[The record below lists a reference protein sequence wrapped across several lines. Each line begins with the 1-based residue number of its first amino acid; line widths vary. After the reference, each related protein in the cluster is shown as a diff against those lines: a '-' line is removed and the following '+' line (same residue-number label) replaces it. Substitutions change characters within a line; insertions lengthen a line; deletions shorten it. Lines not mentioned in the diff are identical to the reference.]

1 MKTTIEP
8 IKITKE
14 NFSEF
19 GDVISQEKVTPID
32 INAGYAKRF
41 DNLANINTLKNDG
54 KTIVSIFSALKRPFP
69 MKIDWL
75 HQLKLIRH
83 YIFF

>member
-19 GDVISQEKVTPID
+19 GDVISQEKTTPIT
-32 INAGYAKRF
+32 K
-41 DNLANINTLKNDG
+41 
-54 KTIVSIFSALKRPFP
+54 
-69 MKIDWL
+69 
-75 HQLKLIRH
+75 
-83 YIFF
+83 